1 MPRAAIRVKALM
13 LIVCYAAV
21 SSAAADMTFW
31 LDFTDFDAS
40 PYGFGGQEA
49 ALIDDIYSAVA
60 ADYSPWPFTI
70 GYDFDPV
77 TPGYQA
83 PTGSYSHVDIGGYDG
98 NAGAYI
104 FGIAEDID
112 WRNLNHEDS
121 VIIFSSEFD
130 SWNSTY
136 FDNWDRLTNTL
147 AGTTAHEM
155 GHILGLSHH
164 TAFGPLG
171 EAGVPGYTQ
180 VPYEGGSETN
190 QHIMATGSTG
200 LSIAERASDRAF
212 GERETWALDAAAGRI
227 TVRSEVGGYHQSR
240 ETAQLLDGGYSIS
253 VTASI
258 STVGEKDWYAFSWQ
272 QGDEICLEVFSQRGN
287 RFTDPINPYFEL
299 YDPTGSLVG
308 SWDDYWAYSTGGDS
322 VLLDFE
328 VPQTGD
334 WSLFVSDGIP
344 TGPGDI
350 AYGLGEGLG
359 DYELW
364 MHDKP
369 VPEQATCAMVLL
381 GLGGVALRMRRKV

>member
-1 MPRAAIRVKALM
+1 MVILAVAAAG
-13 LIVCYAAV
+13 
-21 SSAAADMTFW
+21 SAAADTTFW

-49 ALIDDIYSAVA
+49 ALIDDIYGAVA

-70 GYDFDPV
+70 DYDFDPV

-98 NAGAYI
+98 DPGAYI

-112 WRNLNHEDS
+112 WRDLNHEDS
-121 VIIFSSEFD
+121 VVIFSSEFD
-130 SWNSTY
+130 NWNSTY
-136 FDNWDRLTNTL
+136 FDNWDRLTNTV

-171 EAGVPGYTQ
+171 EAGLPGYGAY
-180 VPYEGGSETN
+180 PYEGGSETN
-190 QHIMATGSTG
+190 EHLMATGSTG
-200 LSIAERASDRAF
+200 LSISERAADRYF

-227 TVRSEVGGYHQSR
+227 TVRSEVSGYHQSQ
-240 ETAQLLDGGYSIS
+240 ETAQLLDGSYSVS

-272 QGDEICLEVFSQRGN
+272 QGDEICIEVFSQRGN
-287 RFTDPINPYFEL
+287 RFADPIDPYFEL
-299 YDPTGSLVG
+299 YDPTGSLVD
-308 SWDDYWAYSTGGDS
+308 SFDDYWAYSTGSDS
-322 VLLDFE
+322 VLLDFA
-328 VPQTGD
+328 VPQTGN
-334 WSLFVSDGIP
+334 WFVAVSDGLP
-344 TGPGDI
+344 ATSGDI
-350 AYGLGEGLG
+350 LYGVGNGLG

-364 MHDKP
+364 LHDEP
-369 VPEQATCAMVLL
+369 VPEPASSAMVLL
-381 GLGGVALRMRRKV
+381 GLAGIFLKRRRQRG